1 MHRVVARVKVD
12 CLVPRLSPMK
22 AQPILLGVAIAGIAA
37 SIGYVSAVDLQ
48 VSSNT
53 ASSDAEIPSAVSSF
67 DSATDVAQDS
77 DASLESSD
85 SALQSKEPSVRPSA
99 AEPDSTIATAP
110 SDPNFDAD
118 TGNTSVTVNPS
129 CSDAVT
135 QTDMNICAHQTYE
148 TVDVALNQTYQALTA
163 ELSASDQELLT
174 DAELAWIEYRDRT
187 CELEAASYE
196 GGSIQPLIHSQC
208 LTRITENRTA
218 ELQAHLNELNSR

>member
-1 MHRVVARVKVD
+1 
-12 CLVPRLSPMK
+12 MK

-53 ASSDAEIPSAVSSF
+53 ASSETEVPSAVSSSN
-67 DSATDVAQDS
+67 SAADAAQDP
-77 DASLESSD
+77 DAFLESSD
-85 SALQSKEPSVRPSA
+85 SSLQSEEPSSRPSA

-110 SDPNFDAD
+110 SNPNFDAN
-118 TGNTSVTVNPS
+118 TGNTNVTANPS
-129 CSDAVT
+129 CGDAVT

-163 ELSASDQELLT
+163 ELSASEQELLT
-174 DAELAWIEYRDRT
+174 DAELAWIKYRDRT
-187 CELEAASYE
+187 CELEAAPYE
-196 GGSIQPLIHSQC
+196 GGSIQPLIYSQC
-208 LTRITENRTA
+208 LTRMTENRTA